1 MRRKSY
7 RWPKMLLG
15 FFAWCLLPVSIGLAQ
30 ECLSPSPTTLSG
42 KKSYDPIETREL
54 TPDEHRQTVTL
65 FKSLAGDWRGTAD
78 TFFCRSISDPRD
90 VERGRLEVRA
100 DVDVDYYGNLLMA
113 ADFYDPVNR
122 TRHQETLRLYLNNN
136 RLRID
141 HDTGAG
147 DVELIELGDQVVAF
161 LFRRVIPTGGTSGSS
176 RSETFFTLRAGRQS
190 LTIEQQVYVQAKL
203 SSGHVWRLQR

>member
-1 MRRKSY
+1 
-7 RWPKMLLG
+7 
-15 FFAWCLLPVSIGLAQ
+15 
-30 ECLSPSPTTLSG
+30 
-42 KKSYDPIETREL
+42 
-54 TPDEHRQTVTL
+54 
-65 FKSLAGDWRGTAD
+65 
-78 TFFCRSISDPRD
+78 
-90 VERGRLEVRA
+90 VEYGRLEVRA

>member
-1 MRRKSY
+1 MRHKRY
-7 RWPKMLLG
+7 RWPQMLLG

-42 KKSYDPIETREL
+42 KKSYDPIEIREL
-54 TPDEHRQTVTL
+54 TADEHRQTVTL

-90 VERGRLEVRA
+90 VDRGHLEVRA
-100 DVDVDYYGNLLMA
+100 DVEVDYYGNLVMT

-122 TRHQETLRLYLNNN
+122 TRHQETLRLYVTNN

-161 LFRRVIPTGGTSGSS
+161 LYRRVIPTGGASGSS

-203 SSGHVWRLQR
+203 SAGHTWRLNR